1 MTQFLSTRQKIIT
14 ETSKPTSID
23 VVFCSSIDKKPL
35 HLLNKATRHKGVAKM
50 FPSISNDAFYQ
61 KSKQTPLTII
71 DVRESDEF
79 TEGHI
84 PQAINR
90 PLSILVEEID
100 SFEKDKTYYI
110 VCQSGGRSSQA
121 CSYLSS
127 QGIRVVNVLGGISEW
142 QGEVI
147 R

>member
-1 MTQFLSTRQKIIT
+1 
-14 ETSKPTSID
+14 
-23 VVFCSSIDKKPL
+23 
-35 HLLNKATRHKGVAKM
+35 M

-71 DVRESDEF
+71 DVRETDEF
-79 TEGHI
+79 AEGHI

-90 PLSILVEEID
+90 ALRILVEEID

-127 QGIRVVNVLGGISEW
+127 EGIRVVNVLGGMSEW
-142 QGEVI
+142 QGEI
-147 R
+147 SR

>member
-1 MTQFLSTRQKIIT
+1 MWF
-14 ETSKPTSID
+14 
-23 VVFCSSIDKKPL
+23 FCSSIDKKPL

-61 KSKQTPLTII
+61 KSKQIPLTII

-79 TEGHI
+79 AEGHI

-127 QGIRVVNVLGGISEW
+127 EGIRVVNVLGGMSEW
-142 QGEVI
+142 QGEI
-147 R
+147 SR